1 MNIRLIFITGCVL
14 VFSLH
19 CTTQKTLVTTSRESR
34 DKVFDNLQSV
44 IAQKNYYVLDAN
56 KGAGFIRAE
65 KSTMNAALRVL
76 SGMQNY
82 DQLQVT
88 VFQQAG
94 QTGVRVQAMS
104 FQEKTNGFGVKNR
117 DPMAPSEEVTR
128 DAREIL
134 QQFGGTVGEVE
145 EGG

>member
-1 MNIRLIFITGCVL
+1 MKIRKKIITVVALAFAANCA
-14 VFSLH
+14 
-19 CTTQKTLVTTSRESR
+19 TQKTFVTTSRESR
-34 DKVFDNLQSV
+34 DKVFDNLQSM
-44 IAQKNYYVLDAN
+44 IAQKNYNVLDAN

-65 KSTMNAALRVL
+65 KTTMNAALRVL

-94 QTGVRVQAMS
+94 ETGVRVQAMS

-117 DPMAPSEEVTR
+117 DPMAPSEEVAR

-134 QQFGGTVGEVE
+134 QQFGGTVGELA